1 MANRLHPL
9 LETKPA
15 MMTVLQNRYSFPEYP
30 WSVSIK
36 MSPERCLWLIPGQSG
51 NNPWAETFNPVK
63 KYLQKLALATNG
75 IEIYSGREAR
85 TCPVAC
91 PRCMCV
97 PGYVLDCVL
106 RCPTPCPA
114 CPLTCPATRPANLS
128 WIVKVALLLA
138 HHE

>member
-36 MSPERCLWLIPGQSG
+36 MSPERCLWLIPGQPG

-75 IEIYSGREAR
+75 IEIYSGTYRSKSAAL
-85 TCPVAC
+85 TYPLL
-91 PRCMCV
+91 
-97 PGYVLDCVL
+97 VLAQIEITFLDTQS
-106 RCPTPCPA
+106 R
-114 CPLTCPATRPANLS
+114 
-128 WIVKVALLLA
+128 KVF
-138 HHE
+138 

>member
-36 MSPERCLWLIPGQSG
+36 MSPERCLWLIPGQPG

-75 IEIYSGREAR
+75 IEIYSG
-85 TCPVAC
+85 
-91 PRCMCV
+91 
-97 PGYVLDCVL
+97 
-106 RCPTPCPA
+106 
-114 CPLTCPATRPANLS
+114 S
-128 WIVKVALLLA
+128 HISVKVCSIDIPTLKGHNFMFPLFRLKNHGAR
-138 HHE
+138 